1 MKLDVNLPQGP
12 TTTDI
17 AAVDAEQAGFAAGW
31 VTETAHDALI
41 GLALAAVRT
50 ERLELGSAVAIA
62 LARSPMVTAMA
73 ANDVQL
79 VSKGRLQLGLGSQ
92 VRSHIV
98 NRFSMPWSSPAP
110 RMREYIAALHAIW
123 ACWNDGEPLAFRGDF
138 YTHTLMTPFFS
149 PAPNPYGR
157 PQVHL
162 AAVGPLMT
170 EVAGELADGLLCHP
184 FTTERYVREVTRPA
198 VARGRER
205 AGRAADAVA
214 LNITP
219 LLVTGLDE
227 VEFARSKAQTQQRI
241 AFYASTPSYRPVLE
255 LHGWG
260 DLQSELGALAKAG
273 RWDEMGGLISDDV
286 LDAFA
291 VVGEPDNMAGLIT
304 ARFGDI
310 ADRITIAATGEELTT
325 LGPAIQALLKG

>member
-12 TTTDI
+12 TTTDV
-17 AAVDAEQAGFAAGW
+17 AAVDAERAGFAAGW

-162 AAVGPLMT
+162 AAVGALMT

-184 FTTERYVREVTRPA
+184 FTTERYVREVTLPA
-198 VARGRER
+198 VARGRAR

-214 LNITP
+214 VNITP

-227 VEFARSKAQTQQRI
+227 AGFARSKAQTQQRI

-260 DLQSELGALAKAG
+260 DLQSELGALAKGG
-273 RWDEMGGLISDDV
+273 RWDEMGELISDDV
-286 LDAFA
+286 LNAFA
-291 VVGEPDNMAGLIT
+291 VVGEPDDIAGLIT

-325 LGPAIQALLKG
+325 LEPAIEALLKG